1 MTEPRVPE
9 RQCVEQEAGLGAA
22 ASGGCG
28 GTPRECAAMC
38 DRGGVLVG
46 PGRWEKEDSHVF
58 GGGSSACRA
67 RMRSESGAAHR
78 ARKMEGRD
86 DARSARGGTR
96 APLRA
101 GDEVCARER
110 GQGHGPNV
118 EVNQR
123 AQRVWLNLV
132 LGLCVW

>member
-1 MTEPRVPE
+1 
-9 RQCVEQEAGLGAA
+9 
-22 ASGGCG
+22 
-28 GTPRECAAMC
+28 
-38 DRGGVLVG
+38 
-46 PGRWEKEDSHVF
+46 
-58 GGGSSACRA
+58 
-67 RMRSESGAAHR
+67 MRSESGAAHR

-118 EVNQR
+118 EVNRR
-123 AQRVWLNLV
+123 AQRVRLNLV
-132 LGLCVW
+132 LGLCGDCGAYGLAANDAGAMRCQEAVTLVLEANRVLSEEELGGVQVIREQLKLTA